1 MSLSAYD
8 ELIEFRPGASRALAS
23 WLAAGHFLAGV
34 AILVSALPAWCLLLL
49 PLSLCCALRHALR
62 PCGRGVRGLAW
73 RADTGWARLGIGDI
87 RDSMELRGTSVVTKS
102 AVFMH
107 FDLGGAAW
115 RVLLPRDALTT
126 DEWRRMRVI
135 TALHEGRDRMP
146 AALTPAFRGARP
158 NGHQEQRPAAGRK
171 GPAG

>member
-1 MSLSAYD
+1 MSLSVYD

-23 WLAAGHFLAGV
+23 WVAVGHLLAGG
-34 AILVSALPAWCLLLL
+34 AILVSALPGWWLLAL
-49 PLSLCCALRHALR
+49 PLSLCHALR
-62 PCGRGVRGLAW
+62 RALHPCGQGVRGLAW
-73 RADTGWARLGIGDI
+73 HNDTGWVRLGIGNI

-102 AVFMH
+102 AMFMH

-126 DEWRRMRVI
+126 EEWRRMRVI
-135 TALHEGRDRMP
+135 TALHDGRDRMP
-146 AALTPAFRGARP
+146 AAFTPAFRGARP

>member
-1 MSLSAYD
+1 MSLSVYD

-23 WLAAGHFLAGV
+23 WVAAGHLLAGAAV
-34 AILVSALPAWCLLLL
+34 LVSALPGWCLLAL
-49 PLSLCCALRHALR
+49 PLSLCCALRRALH
-62 PCGRGVRGLAW
+62 PCGQRVGGLAW
-73 RADTGWARLGIGDI
+73 REDTGWVRLGIGNI

-102 AVFMH
+102 AMFMH

-135 TALHEGRDRMP
+135 TALHDGRDRMP
-146 AALTPAFRGARP
+146 TALMPAFRGARP